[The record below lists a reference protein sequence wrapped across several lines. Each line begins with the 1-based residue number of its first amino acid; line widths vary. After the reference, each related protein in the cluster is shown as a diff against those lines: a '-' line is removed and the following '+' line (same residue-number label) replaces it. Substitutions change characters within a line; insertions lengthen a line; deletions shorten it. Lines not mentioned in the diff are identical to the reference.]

1 LVSHLQHDIT
11 QQPEALRSLIAFYD
25 RGELMARLAG
35 LPAEQAPILTGM
47 GASFHAA
54 LAMVPYFH
62 SLNVP
67 AVAVE
72 ATDLF
77 YYSRALLQ
85 ERRPLVFISQS
96 GKSAEVAAIIEDLP
110 APALLLAVTNDAES
124 LLARRTQ
131 VVLPTLA
138 GAESGVATKTYLN
151 CLAVLWLLARRWAGA
166 LDDGDCRTLT
176 AIADAI
182 ERLLADAEAI
192 AARWLG
198 VLGSAESIVFA
209 GHGPHAATARQA
221 ALMLAERARVAAI
234 GTSIGAFRHGPIEI
248 AQPGL
253 GVVLFGPPG
262 SSGDS
267 AGALAAELD
276 SYGARVLIVE
286 NGRTRGIAEA
296 SDTAQSI
303 DEFLSPM
310 LDVIPAQ
317 IFADALARRLGV
329 GPGFRY
335 IGKVGMR
342 L

>member
-1 LVSHLQHDIT
+1 
-11 QQPEALRSLIAFYD
+11 
-25 RGELMARLAG
+25 
-35 LPAEQAPILTGM
+35 
-47 GASFHAA
+47 
-54 LAMVPYFH
+54 
-62 SLNVP
+62 VP
-67 AVAVE
+67 ALAVE

-85 ERRPLVFISQS
+85 ERRPLVFVSQS
-96 GKSAEVAAIIEDLP
+96 GKGAEAAAIVENLP
-110 APALLLAVTNDAES
+110 AGTLLLAVTNDAES
-124 LLARRTQ
+124 LLARHAQ

-138 GAESGVATKTYLN
+138 GAESGVATKTYTNGLG
-151 CLAVLWLLARRWAGA
+151 VLWLLARRWGGA
-166 LDDGDCRTLT
+166 LASESRALTLVAET
-176 AIADAI
+176 I

-192 AARWLG
+192 AARWLDA
-198 VLGSAESIVFA
+198 LESAASIVFA
-209 GHGPHAATARQA
+209 GHGPHVATARQA

-253 GVVLFGPPG
+253 GAVLFGPPG
-262 SSGDS
+262 RSGDS

-296 SDTAQSI
+296 SDAAQSI

-317 IFADALARRLGV
+317 LFADALARRLGV
-329 GPGFRY
+329 GAGFRY
-335 IGKVGMR
+335 IGKGGMR